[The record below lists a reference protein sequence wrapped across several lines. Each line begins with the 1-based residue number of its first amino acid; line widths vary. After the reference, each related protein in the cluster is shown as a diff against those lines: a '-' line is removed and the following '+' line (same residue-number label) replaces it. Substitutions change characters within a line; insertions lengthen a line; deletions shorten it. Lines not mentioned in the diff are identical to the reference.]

1 LKKAQRKGEYRYMS
15 VPELPAIEEKGS
27 LMGDFLGMFN
37 FLIDPGAAAKLI
49 RHKWFWVA
57 PLILISILTL
67 VIGSILMPLV
77 QQVIMSQPPPPN
89 TDPATYQRGLGIAV
103 AIQKAFTYA
112 SPVTTALFWAI
123 FAVILLGSCA
133 VLGVKAKFVWLFNL
147 IAGTALIQG
156 LQAIAVMLILK
167 FKGEITT
174 TAELQPAMGLDIFMP
189 EGASKMLTALVGFFS
204 VFQIWYIVMLV
215 LVFAAAFKVS
225 KGKALAVVSPI
236 IIIGLLFRL
245 VGAAFQR

>member
-1 LKKAQRKGEYRYMS
+1 MP
-15 VPELPAIEEKGS
+15 VPELPAVEEQGS
-27 LMGDFLGMFN
+27 LGGDFLGMFN

-49 RHKWFWVA
+49 RHKWFWVG
-57 PLILISILTL
+57 PLILISLIAVVVGTL
-67 VIGSILMPLV
+67 LMPLI

-89 TDPATYQRGLGIAV
+89 TTDIATYQKGLAIGV
-103 AIQKAFTYA
+103 TIQKVFTYA
-112 SPVTTALFWAI
+112 SPVTTACFWALG
-123 FAVILLGSCA
+123 ALILLASCA
-133 VLGVKAKFVWLFNL
+133 VLQVKAKFLWLFNL

-156 LQAIAVMLILK
+156 LQAIAVLLILK
-167 FKGEITT
+167 LKGEVTT

-189 EGASKMLTALVGFFS
+189 EGANKMLTGLLGFFS

-225 KGKALAVVSPI
+225 KGKALAAVSPI